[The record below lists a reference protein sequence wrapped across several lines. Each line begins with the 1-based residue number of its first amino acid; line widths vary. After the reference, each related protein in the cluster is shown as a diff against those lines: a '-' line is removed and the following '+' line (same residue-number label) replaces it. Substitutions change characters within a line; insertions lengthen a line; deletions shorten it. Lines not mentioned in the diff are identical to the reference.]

1 MWRVHPARP
10 NSFAT
15 PTTDPTSI
23 VVILMNV
30 EGTVAIRDI
39 EPTIWGK
46 GNVGGFERAFLAV
59 EWAMPRHGHAP
70 DFLATEGQLHNNVQV
85 LAITEIDELLIP
97 FDSQIDAMA
106 ATIEFFAKHL
116 TRVPSGSKTKTVS
129 RASPLVLPLWMMKTW
144 PSWLTAMSC
153 VVCQV
158 NLSGNFGQSWI
169 IS

>member
-1 MWRVHPARP
+1 
-10 NSFAT
+10 
-15 PTTDPTSI
+15 
-23 VVILMNV
+23 MNV

-106 ATIEFFAKHL
+106 ATIEFFAKRPDKGAIWIKDKDCVSSLSVSAAIVDDEDVAVLADRDVLRSLPGEPIRQLRPIVDHL
-116 TRVPSGSKTKTVS
+116 I
-129 RASPLVLPLWMMKTW
+129 AM
-144 PSWLTAMSC
+144 LTIAC
-153 VVCQV
+153 D
-158 NLSGNFGQSWI
+158 G
-169 IS
+169 